1 MKRKLWIRLACVGAV
16 TLFFIWQ
23 LIPPQSLWS
32 KGWSAWLDVL
42 RPGIDLAGGTRMI
55 YQVTAASGESSANPA
70 EDMVPVLKDRLNH
83 DGTKDMIIRAD
94 GTDRIEIVIPKGTL
108 SSKERAAA
116 FDEIKKKL
124 LALDVMSSDID
135 NAKKTPAGPER
146 EKAFGALERGV
157 SGRAE
162 ALKALVAAWTKLE
175 TAINSPAAS
184 RPDDSPDS
192 PIAKAREEY
201 EKAVS
206 DVRGTNLRYTDV
218 AKVLGMSKKE
228 RAVQPKDAQG
238 NPGSSPEE
246 ALLKQYPER
255 AKLIGELIA
264 ANDEWKAEKQAVDD
278 PNDIKRQLRGTG
290 VLEFHIAVASPGEAP
305 DVVGKM
311 DRATGFIPSLEI
323 PGGEF
328 LWVQADPATVA
339 KTGVVHGIHNGIPYL
354 LVYNT
359 PEKSMKHTGDD
370 ATDWKFESA
379 TVGQDQ
385 WGGPAVHF
393 GFDER
398 GGLAFGKLTG
408 ANIEKP
414 LCTVLDNKV
423 ITLANIR
430 SMITTNGEISGS
442 FSLEEVRD
450 MVQKMKSGALRG
462 KLSDSPVSETSVD
475 AQLGATQRS
484 AGLKAALIALIAVV
498 AFMLIYYFVPLGLV
512 ADIAV
517 LFNLLYLLGA
527 MAMIHA
533 SFTLPGIAGL
543 ILTIGIAVDA
553 NVLIDERIREE
564 QAKGYNLRTAI
575 KNGYNRAFSVI
586 IDAHITAIL
595 TTVILYFVGTTE
607 IKGFAMTLGIGLVFS
622 LFTAVFLTRWL
633 LQLAV
638 EYGWIKNH
646 VRMLKVIGVP
656 KIRWMDKRYIFW
668 GVSLVTLT
676 LGVGA
681 FFYQSINNPQELY
694 DVQFIGGTTA
704 QVSLKAGT
712 PVDEDKLARMLED
725 RSDLFKAVAV
735 RKVELEGQPAAG
747 VGATYDIVA
756 PAAKEKADDFAK
768 DLIDALSHPNKDRI
782 GKDKDYG
789 LGADSLLPAGRG
801 PLGFAEED
809 GWKKVTQEVQSHSAA
824 LADEPLPTG
833 VFKIDNAWMSQAG
846 DVNLEPFKDGVG
858 IVVSGLKP
866 AKLEDLG
873 SRINATLNTK
883 YRKLPTNRLSD
894 VSTDEAASGWE
905 LFGLPTPD
913 MRTEGG
919 VQLYTKVLY
928 VARDNQYASAVKGEA
943 NPKWLTD
950 FALPQV
956 AAVHDAFSL
965 PQSLSSLNS
974 VGSSVAGDLVTRAWL
989 AIILSMVV
997 IMIYIGVRF
1006 GNWLFGL
1013 GAIIPILHDA
1023 GVVIGL
1029 VAISKFLAQT
1039 FFGQALLI
1047 SDFRFDLTV
1056 VAAVLTVIGYSTND
1070 TIVVFD
1076 RIRENRGRLS
1086 FVSGPLI
1093 DNSVNQTLSRTILT
1107 SLTVFLVIIIMY
1119 VLGGQGIRAFNY
1131 AMLVGVVTGT
1141 YSSIAIAA
1149 PVLLGWRRMVH
1160 RKLTAVLERADN
1172 PADAGQVPEKK
1183 L

>member
-1 MKRKLWIRLACVGAV
+1 MEG
-16 TLFFIWQ
+16 
-23 LIPPQSLWS
+23 
-32 KGWSAWLDVL
+32 
-42 RPGIDLAGGTRMI
+42 
-55 YQVTAASGESSANPA
+55 Y
-70 EDMVPVLKDRLNH
+70 
-83 DGTKDMIIRAD
+83 
-94 GTDRIEIVIPKGTL
+94 
-108 SSKERAAA
+108 
-116 FDEIKKKL
+116 
-124 LALDVMSSDID
+124 
-135 NAKKTPAGPER
+135 
-146 EKAFGALERGV
+146 
-157 SGRAE
+157 
-162 ALKALVAAWTKLE
+162 
-175 TAINSPAAS
+175 
-184 RPDDSPDS
+184 
-192 PIAKAREEY
+192 
-201 EKAVS
+201 
-206 DVRGTNLRYTDV
+206 
-218 AKVLGMSKKE
+218 
-228 RAVQPKDAQG
+228 
-238 NPGSSPEE
+238 
-246 ALLKQYPER
+246 
-255 AKLIGELIA
+255 
-264 ANDEWKAEKQAVDD
+264 
-278 PNDIKRQLRGTG
+278 
-290 VLEFHIAVASPGEAP
+290 
-305 DVVGKM
+305 
-311 DRATGFIPSLEI
+311 
-323 PGGEF
+323 
-328 LWVQADPATVA
+328 
-339 KTGVVHGIHNGIPYL
+339 VHGIHNGIPYL

-370 ATDWKFESA
+370 ATDWKFETA
-379 TVGQDQ
+379 RVGQDQ
-385 WGGPAVHF
+385 WGSPAVNF

-398 GGLAFGKLTG
+398 GGIAFGKLTG

-423 ITLANIR
+423 ITLASIR
-430 SMITTNGEISGS
+430 SRITTNGEITGS
-442 FSLEEVRD
+442 FSMEEVRD
-450 MVQKMKSGALRG
+450 IVQKMKSGALRG

-484 AGLKAALIALIAVV
+484 AGLKAALIAVIAVV
-498 AFMLIYYFVPLGLV
+498 VFMLIYYFVPLGLV

-517 LFNLLYLLGA
+517 LFNLLYLLGS

-564 QAKGYNLRTAI
+564 QAKGYNLRTAL

-586 IDAHITAIL
+586 IDSHITAIL

-622 LFTAVFLTRWL
+622 LFTSVFLTRWL
-633 LQLAV
+633 LTLAV

-646 VRMLKVIGVP
+646 VKMLKVIGVP

-668 GVSLVTLT
+668 GTSLVTLT

-681 FFYQSINNPQELY
+681 FFYQSIYHPQELY

-704 QVSLKAGT
+704 QVALKADA
-712 PVDEDKLARMLED
+712 PADEDKLAKMLED
-725 RSDLFKAVAV
+725 RSDLFKAVSI
-735 RKVELEGQPAAG
+735 RKVEMESQPAAG
-747 VGATYDIVA
+747 AGATYDIIA
-756 PAAKEKADDFAK
+756 PAAKERADDFAK
-768 DLIDALSHPNKDRI
+768 DLIDALSHPNKDRS

-789 LGADSLLPAGRG
+789 LGVASLLPAGRDA
-801 PLGFAEED
+801 LEFDKETKAAWD
-809 GWKKVTQEVQSHSAA
+809 KVA
-824 LADEPLPTG
+824 LAVKTHADLPTELPPG
-833 VFKIDNAWMSQAG
+833 VFRIDSAWMSQAG
-846 DVNLEPFKDGVG
+846 DINMEAFKDGVG
-858 IVVSGLKP
+858 VVVSGLKP

-873 SRINATLNTK
+873 SRINAQLNTK
-883 YRKLPTNRLSD
+883 YRKLPTNRLPEVAS
-894 VSTDEAASGWE
+894 DEAVSGWE
-905 LFGLPTPD
+905 LFGLAEAGTD
-913 MRTEGG
+913 AAGAK
-919 VQLYTKVLY
+919 LYSKVLY
-928 VARDNQYASAVKGEA
+928 VARDNQYISGVKGEV
-943 NPKWLTD
+943 NPRWLPD
-950 FALPQV
+950 FALQEV

-965 PQSLSSLNS
+965 PQQLSSLNS
-974 VGSSVAGDLVTRAWL
+974 VGSSVAGDLVVKAWL

-1013 GAIIPILHDA
+1013 GAIIPIFHDA

-1029 VAISKFLAQT
+1029 VAISKFIASTWL
-1039 FFGQALLI
+1039 GQALLI

-1086 FVSGPLI
+1086 YITGPLI

-1160 RKLTAVLERADN
+1160 KKLTAALERTTA
-1172 PADAGQVPEKK
+1172 PADAAQGDKQS
-1183 L
+1183 